1 MIYNALFISTKQRD
15 SSVNTPPQSSRGIA
29 VLACLE
35 EVVIL
40 VVGVVLVAR
49 VSGRV
54 GVATNAHMNV
64 LLPASCRQKRF
75 QIYCGI
81 YCSNIK
87 RENCPRAN

>member
-1 MIYNALFISTKQRD
+1 ML
-15 SSVNTPPQSSRGIA
+15 VLTPPSRSRGRAI

-40 VVGVVLVAR
+40 VVGIVLVAR

-54 GVATNAHMNV
+54 GVATCAHKNV

-75 QIYCGI
+75 QMYCGM
-81 YCSNIK
+81 YYSDIK
-87 RENCPRAN
+87 RENGLGAN